1 MSSERN
7 KVPRE
12 GGGGGTMSHESFRK
26 EALVKGVDY
35 CCDTTMNNGKSP
47 CLAIRRSLVIL

>member
-1 MSSERN
+1 MVRKRRMSSERN

-12 GGGGGTMSHESFRK
+12 GGWGWGGTKSCESFRK

-35 CCDTTMNNGKSP
+35 C
-47 CLAIRRSLVIL
+47 